1 MANGWGEKWKQW
13 QTIFSWAPKSLQMVM
28 EPMKLKDARPWKK
41 SYNKLKECIKKQRH
55 HFANKGVSSQS
66 YGFSSGHVQMWE
78 LDHKEGWASKNWC
91 FQTLVLENTLRSPLG
106 SKEIKP
112 VNPKGNQSWIFI
124 ERTDAEGEAPVL
136 EPFDEISQLIEKDS
150 DAEKDWE
157 QGEKEAAEDGW
168 MASLT
173 QWTWVW
179 VDSRRCEGQGSLVCC
194 SLQGLKKL
202 DMTEQLRTNKLRGSI
217 DSFNTLSVSAN
228 YRQSTGLYAVDA
240 NMCNFWGSILWANV
254 SRTGMSI
261 SPLFDQQICYCFTHH
276 MKRRRKMCVKQ
287 FVTIPGRGK
296 ELKEIER
303 ERGAASI
310 LCSSI
315 FSLKLKVK
323 NGGKMKRI
331 G

>member
-173 QWTWVW
+173 QWT
-179 VDSRRCEGQGSLVCC
+179 
-194 SLQGLKKL
+194 
-202 DMTEQLRTNKLRGSI
+202 
-217 DSFNTLSVSAN
+217 
-228 YRQSTGLYAVDA
+228 
-240 NMCNFWGSILWANV
+240 
-254 SRTGMSI
+254 
-261 SPLFDQQICYCFTHH
+261 
-276 MKRRRKMCVKQ
+276 
-287 FVTIPGRGK
+287 
-296 ELKEIER
+296 
-303 ERGAASI
+303 
-310 LCSSI
+310 
-315 FSLKLKVK
+315 
-323 NGGKMKRI
+323 
-331 G
+331 